1 MPESH
6 RRPHTASFDS
16 PASLLLIVAAMIVGW
31 GAVGCGAGTHEPGP
45 STQVAVDAP
54 TSPPDASTAAV
65 SRDTRPLSSVHVVEE
80 TTASWLETDDT
91 YYPKGFEAAGFG
103 LRPRDREED
112 SIAAILSISKQS
124 ERRDCRST
132 PPSRRTCDIVH
143 KATGRVVGTSD
154 QTGGTRRVEGDYVF
168 GTGYYVRIR
177 HDLDHDI
184 GPSGG
189 AGTRNER
196 IRLYVDGTTYERS
209 GPARRAGWHSG
220 QFQVSDF
227 VWELFGEGFE
237 GVSSLERW
245 SDRVTRLAD
254 EELDGTSAAHYRAE
268 RDTPQGGRVRVD
280 LWTDPETGFPVK
292 MVREVDG
299 PDATERSV
307 YLFSEFNE
315 VELPDVP
322 QTAESYSPFRS
333 SVEGQSHMT
342 SASLPTN

>member
-31 GAVGCGAGTHEPGP
+31 GAVGCGAGTHGPGP

-54 TSPPDASTAAV
+54 TSPPDASTVAA

-80 TTASWLETDDT
+80 TTASWLETVDT
-91 YYPKGFEAAGFG
+91 YYPQGHKVAGFNPEEVG
-103 LRPRDREED
+103 PRDRKED
-112 SIAAILSISKQS
+112 SIAALLSFAKQV
-124 ERRDCRST
+124 ETRDCRST
-132 PPSRRTCDIVH
+132 PPSRRTCDVVH
-143 KATGRVVGTSD
+143 KATGRVGGTSD
-154 QTGGTRRVEGDYVF
+154 QTGGTRRLEGDYVF
-168 GTGYYVRIR
+168 GTGYYVRIG
-177 HDLDHDI
+177 HVLDHDI
-184 GPSGG
+184 EPSGG
-189 AGTRNER
+189 LRTE
-196 IRLYVDGTTYERS
+196 RLYVDGTTYERS
-209 GPARRAGWHSG
+209 EPARRAGWNSG
-220 QFQVSDF
+220 QFHVADF

-254 EELDGTSAAHYRAE
+254 EEFDGTSAAHYRVE

-292 MVREVDG
+292 MVREVNG

-342 SASLPTN
+342 PTSLPVQ